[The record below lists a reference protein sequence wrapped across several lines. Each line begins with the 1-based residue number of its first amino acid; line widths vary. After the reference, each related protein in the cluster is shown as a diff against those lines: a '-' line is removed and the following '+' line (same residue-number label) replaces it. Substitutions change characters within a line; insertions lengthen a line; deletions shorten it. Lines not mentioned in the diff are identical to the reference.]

1 MYLISWSTCVVD
13 TKRIVQVLIGE
24 WVHWINPFV
33 ELFTVMWYPMSDRG
47 SIAPVVWLVLWL
59 ETPRIS
65 CAWSPFFDTVSQIW
79 IIWVSYAWLLGL
91 VVECTKVIECQDR
104 IILSRY
110 HWESIFYEVVLR
122 EILGQGR
129 SDSERK
135 SSPRDSDN
143 EHDLLGFHIGL
154 TPWPYLI

>member
-1 MYLISWSTCVVD
+1 
-13 TKRIVQVLIGE
+13 
-24 WVHWINPFV
+24 
-33 ELFTVMWYPMSDRG
+33 MWYPMSDRG
-47 SIAPVVWLVLWL
+47 SVAPVVWLVLWL

-79 IIWVSYAWLLGL
+79 IISVPYARLLSL

-110 HWESIFYEVVLR
+110 HWELVFQEVVLH

-129 SDSERK
+129 SDSEKR

-143 EHDLLGFHIGL
+143 EHDSSKFHISL
-154 TPWPYLI
+154 TLWPYHIYGIQITKGWETKVTWYLLADRSIGLGTLHRLGVMA